1 MGFKGGIVSI
11 PAAKYATLHRRY
23 STVTIKRDAGAVF
36 FRVLIGFCFI
46 LIAEFQS
53 LENGTIP

>member
-1 MGFKGGIVSI
+1 MSI

-36 FRVLIGFCFI
+36 FRVLIGFCFM
-46 LIAEFQS
+46 LIVDFQS
-53 LENGTIP
+53 LENGTIS